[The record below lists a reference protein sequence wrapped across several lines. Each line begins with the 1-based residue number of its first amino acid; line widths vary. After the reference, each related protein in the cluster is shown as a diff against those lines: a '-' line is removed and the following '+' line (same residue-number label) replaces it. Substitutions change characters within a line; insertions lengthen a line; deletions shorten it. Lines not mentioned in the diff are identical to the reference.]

1 MLFLYF
7 DASGHIERLSLVPLV
22 SAGSQV
28 CVCAHLCVCPGLAGG
43 EMDEMGREEE
53 KWATEEGMKDEGID
67 G

>member
-1 MLFLYF
+1 M
-7 DASGHIERLSLVPLV
+7 PLV
-22 SAGSQV
+22 SAGSKV